1 MANKS
6 LAKSP
11 TELTILVTGGAGFI
25 GSHTCVELLAK
36 GFNVVIVDDLSN
48 SSEVAVERV
57 RKIAGVGAD
66 RCAFH
71 KANVLDRDAM
81 EAIKKM
87 KKDSVITEDEQ
98 KTAETELQKVTDN
111 HVKELDRIG
120 ADTPDC
126 TEGSLK
132 THISNLRSKLRNAT
146 GKDHIEAV
154 WGIGFRLRPES

>member
-71 KANVLDRDAM
+71 EANVLDRDAM
-81 EAIKKM
+81 EAIFSEHDVDAIIHFAGFKAVGESVRKM
-87 KKDSVITEDEQ
+87 CIR
-98 KTAETELQKVTDN
+98 
-111 HVKELDRIG
+111 DRS
-120 ADTPDC
+120 TP
-126 TEGSLK
+126 
-132 THISNLRSKLRNAT
+132 A
-146 GKDHIEAV
+146 
-154 WGIGFRLRPES
+154 

>member
-81 EAIKKM
+81 EAIFSEHDVDAIIHFAGFKAVGE
-87 KKDSVITEDEQ
+87 SVSE
-98 KTAETELQKVTDN
+98 
-111 HVKELDRIG
+111 
-120 ADTPDC
+120 P
-126 TEGSLK
+126 LK
-132 THISNLRSKLRNAT
+132 
-146 GKDHIEAV
+146 
-154 WGIGFRLRPES
+154 